1 MSSGRKASAIGPAE
15 ISWPGTV
22 RSTRATRLN
31 GMSEVQLA
39 FPGQELQCDLHS
51 PRQPE
56 EEMTNFPDAISV
68 LSAMITPAVL
78 ISACG
83 SLILATSDRLSKAV
97 TRTREIASALIPRAN
112 DQRTEAREEERRML
126 FTQLDFVTTRS
137 RLLQRALS
145 RLYAALGFFV
155 GTSVAIGLV
164 AITTPEF
171 ALVPIVLGLCGAG
184 LLLYAAFLLIK
195 ESRFALAAVNEEMD
209 FMWKRGKEFGPPD
222 LVSKGIKRARWFG
235 G

>member
-1 MSSGRKASAIGPAE
+1 M
-15 ISWPGTV
+15 
-22 RSTRATRLN
+22 N
-31 GMSEVQLA
+31 
-39 FPGQELQCDLHS
+39 
-51 PRQPE
+51 
-56 EEMTNFPDAISV
+56 NFPDAISV

-97 TRTREIASALIPRAN
+97 MRAREISSALMPRAV
-112 DQRTEAREEERRML
+112 DQRSDSREEERRML

-145 RLYAALGFFV
+145 RLYAALAFFV
-155 GTSVAIGLV
+155 GTSVTIGLV
-164 AITTPEF
+164 AITTRPEF
-171 ALVPIVLGLCGAG
+171 KLAITMIPIALGLCGAG

-209 FMWKRGKEFGPPD
+209 FTWKRGKEYGPPD
-222 LVSKGIKRARWFG
+222 LVEKGIKRTRWFG
-235 G
+235 GVQ

>member
-1 MSSGRKASAIGPAE
+1 
-15 ISWPGTV
+15 
-22 RSTRATRLN
+22 
-31 GMSEVQLA
+31 
-39 FPGQELQCDLHS
+39 
-51 PRQPE
+51 
-56 EEMTNFPDAISV
+56 MTNFADAISV

-97 TRTREIASALIPRAN
+97 ARTREISHALIPRAEEHRS
-112 DQRTEAREEERRML
+112 QVREDERRLL

-164 AITTPEF
+164 AITSSAFT
-171 ALVPIVLGLCGAG
+171 LVPIALGLCGAG

-209 FMWKRGKEFGPPD
+209 FMWKLGKTYGPED
-222 LVSKGIKRARWFG
+222 LVAKGMKKARWFG
-235 G
+235 GVS

>member
-1 MSSGRKASAIGPAE
+1 
-15 ISWPGTV
+15 
-22 RSTRATRLN
+22 
-31 GMSEVQLA
+31 MSESQLA
-39 FPGQELQCDLHS
+39 FLAGVFRSDLQS
-51 PRQPE
+51 PRWSE
-56 EEMTNFPDAISV
+56 ETVTNFPDAISV

-97 TRTREIASALIPRAN
+97 TRTREISSALIPRAA
-112 DQRTEAREEERRML
+112 DQRIDDREEERRML

-145 RLYAALGFFV
+145 RLYAALAFFV

-164 AITTPEF
+164 AITSSEF
-171 ALVPIVLGLCGAG
+171 TVVPIALGLIGAG

-209 FMWKRGKEFGPPD
+209 FMWKRGKEYGPPD
-222 LVSKGIKRARWFG
+222 LVEKGIKRTRWFG
-235 G
+235 GVK

>member
-1 MSSGRKASAIGPAE
+1 M
-15 ISWPGTV
+15 
-22 RSTRATRLN
+22 AT
-31 GMSEVQLA
+31 
-39 FPGQELQCDLHS
+39 
-51 PRQPE
+51 
-56 EEMTNFPDAISV
+56 FPDATSV

-97 TRTREIASALIPRAN
+97 IRTREISTALIPRAN
-112 DQRTEAREEERRML
+112 DQRVDGREEERRML

-145 RLYAALGFFV
+145 RLYVALGFFV

-164 AITTPEF
+164 AVTSSSFT
-171 ALVPIVLGLCGAG
+171 LVPVVLGLCGAG

-209 FMWKRGKEFGPPD
+209 FMWKRGKEYGPPD

-235 G
+235 GVR

>member
-1 MSSGRKASAIGPAE
+1 LGEAGVGVRHGSRFIPRHGAEALGLDQQSGAAPPAE
-15 ISWPGTV
+15 P
-22 RSTRATRLN
+22 RAGGN
-31 GMSEVQLA
+31 QSQA
-39 FPGQELQCDLHS
+39 Q
-51 PRQPE
+51 
-56 EEMTNFPDAISV
+56 MTNFPDAISV

-97 TRTREIASALIPRAN
+97 ARTREISSALVPRAA
-112 DQRTEAREEERRML
+112 DLGTEDREEERRML

-145 RLYAALGFFV
+145 RLYAALAFFV

-164 AITTPEF
+164 AITSSKFTV
-171 ALVPIVLGLCGAG
+171 VPIALGLFGAG
-184 LLLYAAFLLIK
+184 LLLYVAFLLIK

-209 FMWKRGKEFGPPD
+209 FVWKRGKEYGPPD
-222 LVSKGIKRARWFG
+222 LVEKGIKRARWFG
-235 G
+235 GVK

>member
-1 MSSGRKASAIGPAE
+1 MSLIRHL
-15 ISWPGTV
+15 
-22 RSTRATRLN
+22 RYNR
-31 GMSEVQLA
+31 EV
-39 FPGQELQCDLHS
+39 
-51 PRQPE
+51 
-56 EEMTNFPDAISV
+56 TTFPDAISV

-97 TRTREIASALIPRAN
+97 MRTREISSALIPRAN
-112 DQRTEAREEERRML
+112 DQRAEGREEERRML

-145 RLYAALGFFV
+145 RLYGALAFFV
-155 GTSVAIGLV
+155 GTSVSIGLV
-164 AITTPEF
+164 AITSSAFTV
-171 ALVPIVLGLCGAG
+171 VPIALGLVGAG

-235 G
+235 GVK

>member
-1 MSSGRKASAIGPAE
+1 MSLLAQTRYNRVGQAYLSEAYSAI
-15 ISWPGTV
+15 
-22 RSTRATRLN
+22 TRLKPATAPET
-31 GMSEVQLA
+31 GMT
-39 FPGQELQCDLHS
+39 
-51 PRQPE
+51 
-56 EEMTNFPDAISV
+56 TNFPDAISV

-97 TRTREIASALIPRAN
+97 NRTREISTALIPRVGTE
-112 DQRTEAREEERRML
+112 QRSDGREEERRML
-126 FTQLDFVTTRS
+126 FVQLDYATTRS

-155 GTSVAIGLV
+155 GTSVTIGLV
-164 AITTPEF
+164 AVTDSSFTI
-171 ALVPIVLGLCGAG
+171 VPIVLGLSGAG

-209 FMWKRGKEFGPPD
+209 FMWKRGKEYGPPD
-222 LVSKGIKRARWFG
+222 LVQQGMKRARWFG
-235 G
+235 GVK

>member
-1 MSSGRKASAIGPAE
+1 
-15 ISWPGTV
+15 
-22 RSTRATRLN
+22 
-31 GMSEVQLA
+31 
-39 FPGQELQCDLHS
+39 
-51 PRQPE
+51 
-56 EEMTNFPDAISV
+56 MTNFPDAISV

-97 TRTREIASALIPRAN
+97 VRTREISSALMPRADERRN
-112 DQRTEAREEERRML
+112 EVREEERRML

-164 AITTPEF
+164 AITSSAFT
-171 ALVPIVLGLCGAG
+171 VIPIGLGLCGAG

-209 FMWKRGKEFGPPD
+209 FIWKLGKTYGPED
-222 LVSKGIKRARWFG
+222 LVAKGIKRTRWFG
-235 G
+235 GVR

>member
-1 MSSGRKASAIGPAE
+1 
-15 ISWPGTV
+15 
-22 RSTRATRLN
+22 
-31 GMSEVQLA
+31 
-39 FPGQELQCDLHS
+39 
-51 PRQPE
+51 
-56 EEMTNFPDAISV
+56 MTNFPDAISV

-97 TRTREIASALIPRAN
+97 MRTREISIALIPRSP
-112 DQRTEAREEERRML
+112 DQRSDGREEERRML

-164 AITTPEF
+164 AGNGSELTLIASGPGPSC
-171 ALVPIVLGLCGAG
+171 AR
-184 LLLYAAFLLIK
+184 LLPYARFL
-195 ESRFALAAVNEEMD
+195 
-209 FMWKRGKEFGPPD
+209 
-222 LVSKGIKRARWFG
+222 
-235 G
+235 

>member
-1 MSSGRKASAIGPAE
+1 
-15 ISWPGTV
+15 
-22 RSTRATRLN
+22 
-31 GMSEVQLA
+31 
-39 FPGQELQCDLHS
+39 
-51 PRQPE
+51 
-56 EEMTNFPDAISV
+56 MTTFPDATSV

-97 TRTREIASALIPRAN
+97 MRTREISSALIPRAS
-112 DQRTEAREEERRML
+112 DQREEGREEERRML

-145 RLYAALGFFV
+145 RLYGALAFFV
-155 GTSVAIGLV
+155 GTSVSIGLV
-164 AITTPEF
+164 AVTSSTFTLI
-171 ALVPIVLGLCGAG
+171 PIALGLVGAG

-222 LVSKGIKRARWFG
+222 LVEKGIKRARWFG
-235 G
+235 GVR

>member
-1 MSSGRKASAIGPAE
+1 
-15 ISWPGTV
+15 
-22 RSTRATRLN
+22 
-31 GMSEVQLA
+31 
-39 FPGQELQCDLHS
+39 
-51 PRQPE
+51 
-56 EEMTNFPDAISV
+56 MTNFSDAISV

-97 TRTREIASALIPRAN
+97 LRTREISSALIPRAEDRRN
-112 DQRTEAREEERRML
+112 EAREDERRML

-164 AITTPEF
+164 AITSSAFT
-171 ALVPIVLGLCGAG
+171 LVPIALGLCGAG

-195 ESRFALAAVNEEMD
+195 ESRYALAAVNEEMD
-209 FMWKRGKEFGPPD
+209 FMWKLGKTYGPED
-222 LVSKGIKRARWFG
+222 LVAKGIKKDRWFG
-235 G
+235 GVR

>member
-1 MSSGRKASAIGPAE
+1 M
-15 ISWPGTV
+15 
-22 RSTRATRLN
+22 N
-31 GMSEVQLA
+31 
-39 FPGQELQCDLHS
+39 
-51 PRQPE
+51 
-56 EEMTNFPDAISV
+56 NFPDAISV

-97 TRTREIASALIPRAN
+97 TRTREISSALIPRAA
-112 DQRTEAREEERRML
+112 DQRSEDREEERRML

-145 RLYAALGFFV
+145 RLYAALAFFV

-164 AITTPEF
+164 AIVKSDSRPTF
-171 ALVPIVLGLCGAG
+171 AMIPIALGLFGAG

-209 FMWKRGKEFGPPD
+209 FMWKRGKEYGPPD
-222 LVSKGIKRARWFG
+222 LVKQGIKRARWFG
-235 G
+235 GVR